1 MILSVSRRTDIPNHY
16 SDWFFQRL
24 EEGYVCVRN
33 PINAHQVSRICLSP
47 EVLDMIVFW
56 TKNPAPM
63 LERLDELEA
72 YKYYFQFTLNGYGP
86 DIEPGMPDADTVR
99 VPVFRKL
106 SEKIGKKRAVW
117 RYDPILF
124 TDTYTEAWHM
134 ETFEHLAGQLC
145 GYTDTVVISFVDM
158 YQKIQKAVRRLAF
171 LRPEEAVISRLAA
184 FISRTAGHYD
194 MKVQT
199 CGEDLS
205 LEQYG
210 IHAGACIDKTR
221 IESITD
227 YQIRGKRDRYQRKT
241 CGCIESVE
249 IGTYHTCPNHCVYCY
264 ANDLKRY
271 PLVSAKYDRTSPI
284 LCGELREDDCV
295 TEKKMESQRRKRRRR
310 E

>member
-47 EVLDMIVFW
+47 EALDMIVFW

-117 RYDPILF
+117 R
-124 TDTYTEAWHM
+124 
-134 ETFEHLAGQLC
+134 
-145 GYTDTVVISFVDM
+145 
-158 YQKIQKAVRRLAF
+158 LAF

-184 FISRTAGHYD
+184 FISRTACSIFCSFSRGSSQGGCACARMSPTMCSTMPARYCCAA
-194 MKVQT
+194 V
-199 CGEDLS
+199 LS
-205 LEQYG
+205 
-210 IHAGACIDKTR
+210 A
-221 IESITD
+221 
-227 YQIRGKRDRYQRKT
+227 
-241 CGCIESVE
+241 
-249 IGTYHTCPNHCVYCY
+249 
-264 ANDLKRY
+264 
-271 PLVSAKYDRTSPI
+271 SALPI
-284 LCGELREDDCV
+284 LKV
-295 TEKKMESQRRKRRRR
+295 V
-310 E
+310 

>member
-117 RYDPILF
+117 
-124 TDTYTEAWHM
+124 
-134 ETFEHLAGQLC
+134 
-145 GYTDTVVISFVDM
+145 
-158 YQKIQKAVRRLAF
+158 RLAF